1 LCGILFSISF
11 LIADTRLLNLSTEV
25 SGLEIQIMSVFIG
38 VVFVISAYFINVK
51 KKLRFLR
58 GYNQE
63 RIRDKKKFIELVS
76 AFYLVSGAILILV
89 PFIFS
94 WVWSI
99 AAVQYVVLA
108 NLVLIIYVNVRMVD
122 K

>member
-1 LCGILFSISF
+1 M
-11 LIADTRLLNLSTEV
+11 
-25 SGLEIQIMSVFIG
+25 EIQIMSVFIG

-108 NLVLIIYVNVRMVD
+108 NLVLIIYVNVKMVD

>member
-108 NLVLIIYVNVRMVD
+108 NLVLIIYVNVKMVD